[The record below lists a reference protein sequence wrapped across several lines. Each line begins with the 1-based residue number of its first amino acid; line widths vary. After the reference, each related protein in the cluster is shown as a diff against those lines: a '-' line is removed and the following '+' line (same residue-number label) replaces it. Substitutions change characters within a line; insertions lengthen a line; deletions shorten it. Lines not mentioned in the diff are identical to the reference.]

1 MKKTGEVFLLIGI
14 ILGFVTA
21 VSYLLSGIFCAVFGS
36 GQFHAEI
43 VQALQQQ
50 KFPPEWGVTVEQ
62 AATYIEQTFVA
73 CGVCCFVFIPFS
85 VASAI
90 LNIFNLS
97 ALKEEKP
104 ALKVLSILSIVF
116 GVAGSNVCSL
126 VGGILATVYSC
137 KSK

>member
-14 ILGFVTA
+14 ILGFVA
-21 VSYLLSGIFCAVFGS
+21 AASYLLSGIFCAVLGS

-50 KFPPEWGVTVEQ
+50 QFPPEWGVTAEQ
-62 AATYIEQTFVA
+62 AATYLEHTFVA

-85 VASAI
+85 VASAV
-90 LNIFNLS
+90 LNIFNLG
-97 ALKEEKP
+97 ALKQDKP
-104 ALKVLSILSIVF
+104 SLKTLSILSVVF
-116 GVAGSNVCSL
+116 GVIGSNVCSL